1 LWIISVATSQKW
13 KKREKK
19 KEKKNPDLDMG
30 VK

>member
-1 LWIISVATSQKW
+1 MWLHHKIGE
-13 KKREKK
+13 KREKK